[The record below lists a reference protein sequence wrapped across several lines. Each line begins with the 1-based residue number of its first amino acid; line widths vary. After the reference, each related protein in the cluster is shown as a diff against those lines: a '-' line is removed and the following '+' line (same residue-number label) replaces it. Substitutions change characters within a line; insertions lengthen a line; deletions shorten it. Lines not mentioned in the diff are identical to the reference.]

1 MVDISRMCARAAL
14 AREESRGAHTRDDFP
29 NPDRSVWGKVNSVV
43 WKDEASEMRIRHE
56 SIPSMPEGLRDLL
69 DASDLSEEE

>member
-1 MVDISRMCARAAL
+1 MADISRMCALSAL

-29 NPDRSVWGKVNSVV
+29 VPDRSYWGKVNSVI
-43 WKDEASEMRIRHE
+43 WLEDGEMRIRHE
-56 SIPSMPEGLRDLL
+56 TVPPISEELRALL